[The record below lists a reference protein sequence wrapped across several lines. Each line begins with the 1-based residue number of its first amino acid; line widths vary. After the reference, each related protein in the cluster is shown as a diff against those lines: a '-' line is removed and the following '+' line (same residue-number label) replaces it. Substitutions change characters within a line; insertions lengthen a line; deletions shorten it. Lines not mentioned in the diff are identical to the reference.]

1 MSTKAKDGKRSRRPS
16 DPNRPYSRERGPLLT
31 PEEAASY
38 LACTERQ
45 VRRQVYEKQLS
56 PTYVGGLLR
65 FHIDD
70 LESYVEKRRF
80 GGQDT

>member
-1 MSTKAKDGKRSRRPS
+1 
-16 DPNRPYSRERGPLLT
+16 
-31 PEEAASY
+31 
-38 LACTERQ
+38 
-45 VRRQVYEKQLS
+45 VYEKQLC

-65 FHIDD
+65 FHIND